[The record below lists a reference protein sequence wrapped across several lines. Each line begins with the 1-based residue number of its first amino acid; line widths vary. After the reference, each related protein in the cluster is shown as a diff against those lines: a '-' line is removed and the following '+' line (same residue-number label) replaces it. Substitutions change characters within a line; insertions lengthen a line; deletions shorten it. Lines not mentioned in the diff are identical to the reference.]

1 MVEGNSLENCRAGNG
16 TEGSNPS
23 PSAKR
28 IDSIWGLFCL
38 CCTITLMQPGDIV
51 GPAGSPPE
59 NKEQV
64 EPTTSPTEI
73 PQAPQS
79 VAPPA
84 QVQNNTETEQPASN
98 WQYSAENTQDQTGEQ
113 AVHGT
118 VSWTA
123 SEYIAHEKGGSW
135 YILLAFAVI
144 VGAALV
150 YIITKEMI
158 SAVVIVIMGVA
169 FGGFAVRKPQEL
181 NYVLDANGLT
191 VGNKLYEYGQFK
203 SFTVVEEG
211 AIDSIML
218 MPLQRFMPPLSVY
231 FDPADEE
238 KITNALSA
246 YLPYEDRKQ
255 DPVDR
260 LMRKVRF

>member
-1 MVEGNSLENCRAGNG
+1 
-16 TEGSNPS
+16 
-23 PSAKR
+23 
-28 IDSIWGLFCL
+28 
-38 CCTITLMQPGDIV
+38 MQPGDVV

-64 EPTTSPTEI
+64 QPTTPPVEI
-73 PQAPQS
+73 PQAPQLDTQPTP
-79 VAPPA
+79 VRAA
-84 QVQNNTETEQPASN
+84 VETQQPASK
-98 WQYSAENTQDQTGEQ
+98 WQYSSENTQDQTGRPP
-113 AVHGT
+113 VHES

-135 YILLAFAVI
+135 YIILAVAVI
-144 VGAALV
+144 VGSALV
-150 YIITKEMI
+150 YLITREMI

-181 NYVLDANGLT
+181 NYVLDASGLT
-191 VGNKLYEYGQFK
+191 VGPKLYEYEQFK

-255 DPVDR
+255 DAVDR